1 MAYIAKTAF
10 WPRVSDRVFGETL
23 NITGKFV
30 NASGNKETCSAGFLC
45 TKKELMPCEGYENLG
60 PNEAQVTI
68 KNGNSWLMQ
77 SAAGAVTSEGDGI
90 YACNTYEVNILE
102 DPVTGNHYKVAAN
115 TLGLPAPKD
124 YPVTYTRIVFDGGK
138 IYRFGEG
145 NVNGTVGAKTFF
157 TIKDGLLIPAD
168 KPTAVGTPYFKLLG
182 NGNFTEGAE
191 GSFGFYD
198 LEACKV
204 DTVPVGG

>member
-10 WPRVSDRVFGETL
+10 WPRVSDHVFGETL

-30 NASGNKETCSAGFLC
+30 NASGDKETCSAGFLC

-60 PNEAQVTI
+60 PASAQVTI

-102 DPVTGNHYKVAAN
+102 DPVTGNRYKVAAN

-124 YPVTYTRIVFDGGK
+124 YPVTYTRIVFDCG
-138 IYRFGEG
+138 R
-145 NVNGTVGAKTFF
+145 
-157 TIKDGLLIPAD
+157 KDLLHHQGRPAD
-168 KPTAVGTPYFKLLG
+168 PRRQAHRRWYALLQAAG
-182 NGNFTEGAE
+182 QRQLHRGRG
-191 GSFGFYD
+191 GF
-198 LEACKV
+198 LRLL
-204 DTVPVGG
+204 